1 VPSRAPFA
9 VCASA
14 RKETRL
20 VCYPLD
26 RRKDI
31 RMVNLLLFIGIILL
45 ALWLVG
51 LVSSYTLGGFIHVAL
66 IIGLIAVVVSLISRR
81 RLRR

>member
-1 VPSRAPFA
+1 M
-9 VCASA
+9 
-14 RKETRL
+14 
-20 VCYPLD
+20 D

-31 RMVNLLLFIGIILL
+31 RMVNLLLFVGIILL

-66 IIGLIAVVVSLISRR
+66 IIGLIAVIVSLISRR